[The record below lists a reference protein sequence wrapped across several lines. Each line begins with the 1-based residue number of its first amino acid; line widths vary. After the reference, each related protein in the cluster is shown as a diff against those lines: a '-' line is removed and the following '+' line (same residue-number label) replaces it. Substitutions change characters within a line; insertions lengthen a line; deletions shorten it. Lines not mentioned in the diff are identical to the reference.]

1 MAKAKSPVPEGQH
14 TISPHLT
21 VKGAP
26 QAIEYYRKAFGAT
39 ELHRSLGPGGLIMHA
54 ALKVGDSMFF
64 LNDEMPMPD
73 GGKSPTSIGGTAVT
87 INLYVPDADATYRQA
102 ISAGAKET
110 MPIADQF
117 WGDRYGIVTD
127 PYGHKWAIATR
138 KEDLTPE
145 EMDKRGKEFFAQMQ
159 GGQR

>member
-14 TISPHLT
+14 TLSAHIT

-26 QAIEYYRKAFGAT
+26 QAIDFYRKAFGAI
-39 ELHRSLGPGGLIMHA
+39 ELHRMPGPDGAIMHA
-54 ALKVGDSMFF
+54 ALRIGDSMLF

-87 INLYVPDADATYRQA
+87 LNLYVPDADQTYKQA
-102 ISAGAKET
+102 LSAGAKET

-117 WGDRYGIVTD
+117 WGDRYGIITD
-127 PYGHKWAIATR
+127 PFGHKWAIATR
-138 KEDLTPE
+138 KEDLTTE
-145 EMDKRGKEFFAQMQ
+145 EMEQRGREFMAQMQ
-159 GGQR
+159 GQRR

>member
-26 QAIEYYRKAFGAT
+26 KAIEFYKKAFGAT
-39 ELHRSLGPGGLIMHA
+39 EIHRMPDPNGLIMHA

-64 LNDEMPMPD
+64 LNDEMPMPE
-73 GGKSPTSIGGTAVT
+73 GGKSPASIGGTAVT
-87 INLYVPDADATYRQA
+87 INLYVPDADKIYRQA
-102 ISAGAKET
+102 ISAGARET

-117 WGDRYGIVTD
+117 WGDRWGQVTD
-127 PYGHKWAIATR
+127 PFGHAWGIGTH
-138 KEDLTPE
+138 KEDLSGPE
-145 EMDKRGKEFFAQMQ
+145 MIERSKAAMAQMAQ
-159 GGQR
+159 NK

>member
-26 QAIEYYRKAFGAT
+26 QAIEYYKKAYGAT
-39 ELHRSLGPGGLIMHA
+39 EVHRSLGPGGLIMHA

-73 GGKSPTSIGGTAVT
+73 GGKSPFAFGGTAVT
-87 INLYVPDADATYRQA
+87 INLYVPDADKIYKQA
-102 ISAGAKET
+102 LAAGAKET
-110 MPIADQF
+110 LPIADQF

-127 PYGHKWAIATR
+127 PFGHKWAIATR
-138 KEDLTPE
+138 KEDLTPA
-145 EMDKRGKEFFAQMQ
+145 EMDKRGKEFMAQMQ
-159 GGQR
+159 GQQR

>member
-14 TISPHLT
+14 TLSAHIT

-26 QAIEYYRKAFGAT
+26 QAIDFYRKAFGAI
-39 ELHRSLGPGGLIMHA
+39 ELHRMPGPDGAIMHA
-54 ALKVGDSMFF
+54 ALRIGDSMLF

-87 INLYVPDADATYRQA
+87 LNLYVPDADQTYKQA
-102 ISAGAKET
+102 VAAGARET

-117 WGDRYGIVTD
+117 WGDRYGIITD
-127 PYGHKWAIATR
+127 PFGHKWAIATR
-138 KEDLTPE
+138 KEDLTTE
-145 EMDKRGKEFFAQMQ
+145 EMEQRGREFMAQMQ
-159 GGQR
+159 GQRR